1 MALIEKNGKKLYRE
15 LEDLPGIG
23 EVTAERLRAKG
34 YAEIPSIAA
43 ATPHDLAEAGEFG
56 VESAKKAI
64 EAAKDG
70 VQVNYETGDQ
80 VYERRKNIYKISTG
94 SANFDELLG
103 GGVETQGITEAYGKF
118 SSSKSQLGFQLAVS
132 VQKTENNGS
141 GANKVL
147 FIDTESTFR
156 PERIKQIAEAC
167 GMNGDD
173 VLKNIYVAKAEN
185 SDHQILLVEKAE
197 EMVIKNNIKL
207 IIVDSITSHFRSD
220 YAGRGALG
228 DRQQKLNRHLHI
240 LQHLADTH
248 NLAVYITNQVM
259 DDPGMLFGDPT
270 KPIGGHVLAHAAT
283 TRIYL
288 RKGKEDKR
296 VARVVDS
303 PVLPEGEAVFRVTAE
318 GLKD

>member
-34 YAEIPSIAA
+34 YAEISSIAA

-80 VYERRKNIYKISTG
+80 VYERRKNIHKISTG
-94 SANFDELLG
+94 SQNFDELLG

-132 VQKTENNGS
+132 VQKTQNNGS
-141 GANKVL
+141 GPSKVL

-156 PERIKQIAEAC
+156 PERIKQMAEAS
-167 GMNGDD
+167 GMDGDE
-173 VLKNIYVAKAEN
+173 VLKNIFVAKAEN

-197 EMVIKNNIKL
+197 EMVVKHNIKL
-207 IIVDSITSHFRSD
+207 IIVDSVTSHFRSD

>member
-1 MALIEKNGKKLYRE
+1 
-15 LEDLPGIG
+15 
-23 EVTAERLRAKG
+23 
-34 YAEIPSIAA
+34 
-43 ATPHDLAEAGEFG
+43 
-56 VESAKKAI
+56 
-64 EAAKDG
+64 
-70 VQVNYETGDQ
+70 
-80 VYERRKNIYKISTG
+80 
-94 SANFDELLG
+94 
-103 GGVETQGITEAYGKF
+103 
-118 SSSKSQLGFQLAVS
+118 
-132 VQKTENNGS
+132 
-141 GANKVL
+141 
-147 FIDTESTFR
+147 
-156 PERIKQIAEAC
+156 
-167 GMNGDD
+167 MNGDD

-296 VARVVDS
+296 VYKS
-303 PVLPEGEAVFRVTAE
+303 C
-318 GLKD
+318 